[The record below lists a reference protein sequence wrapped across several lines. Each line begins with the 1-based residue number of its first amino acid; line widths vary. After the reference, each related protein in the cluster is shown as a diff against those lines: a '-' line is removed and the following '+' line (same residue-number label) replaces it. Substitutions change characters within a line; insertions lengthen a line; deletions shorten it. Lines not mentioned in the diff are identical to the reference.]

1 MDMNENAGAMPTPAH
16 EELVRRY
23 IESLSSDDIEAIMKQ
38 AELRVQ
44 HMAHG
49 LFLAGKPLNHDA
61 ESSLVAK
68 AIVRELNRRAG

>member
-1 MDMNENAGAMPTPAH
+1 MDKNEDAGPMPTPAH

-23 IESLSSDDIEAIMKQ
+23 VESLSTDDIEAIMKD

-44 HMAHG
+44 HIAHG
-49 LFLAGKPLNHDA
+49 LFLAGRPLKPEA

>member
-1 MDMNENAGAMPTPAH
+1 MDTHDDAGAMPVPAH

-23 IESLSSDDIEAIMKQ
+23 IESLSTDDIEAIMKH

-68 AIVRELNRRAG
+68 AIARELNRRAG